1 MKKKLILLATWSFLM
16 ASLNP
21 IFGQKMSDEVIG
33 KYPPG
38 IVAQVFDLVTK
49 ADIDETKQK
58 AIAEILADKELEIFK
73 MLKDGK
79 KYDEI
84 KETNI
89 DFNDQINALLFLEEK
104 YDNYTK
110 TTKEK
115 AKDKYSYTQFAIAIR
130 YRDSLKLSDAQ
141 YKAMLNYVDE
151 VKTMKNKYYAAN
163 KSSLD
168 TRAFESEN
176 IAKSLSNEQY
186 NRLLVFKNTSKA
198 TTFAEND
205 WKEVVQR
212 GIDTT
217 FSKQIALLELKRF
230 YLAREC
236 TSNKFQ
242 HDLVRQKAEIRE
254 VYAHKPTILRILE
267 KVRRNPDNDTTT
279 KIYKW

>member
-1 MKKKLILLATWSFLM
+1 MKKKLILLAMWSILLTSF
-16 ASLNP
+16 NP
-21 IFGQKMSDEVIG
+21 IFGQKMSSEVIG

-49 ADIDETKQK
+49 TDIDETKQK
-58 AIAEILADKELEIFK
+58 AIAEILAEKELEIFK
-73 MLKDGK
+73 MLKEGK

-89 DFNDQINALLFLEEK
+89 VFNDQINALLSLEEK
-104 YDNYTK
+104 YENYTK
-110 TTKEK
+110 TVKEK

-130 YRDSLKLSDAQ
+130 YRDSLKLSDTQ

-176 IAKSLSNEQY
+176 IVKSLSNEQY
-186 NRLLVFKNTSKA
+186 NRLLVFKNISKA
-198 TTFAEND
+198 ATFAEND

-217 FSKQIALLELKRF
+217 FSKQVALFELKRF

-236 TSNKFQ
+236 TFNKFQ
-242 HDLVRQKAEIRE
+242 HDLVKQKAEIRE
-254 VYAHKPTILRILE
+254 IYAHKPTILRILE